1 MKRIFTILFI
11 GIMVFIGC
19 AKETTGP
26 EFTQPENLKLT
37 VIQKG
42 AGLKLDW
49 DPVKDAN
56 AYYVYFGTVPIEDSL
71 HAIYK
76 VIEPNYFIHDSL
88 ELECGGYYAVLAV
101 GGEYDSVVGP
111 MSETV
116 RSAPIETKDVILY
129 ERDYANGD
137 SSAFGW
143 DMTTGDGFVT
153 SITNATKRW
162 HIYLDDGDSTASDS
176 LYFKFVAPWDSV
188 AMGDS
193 INFNHPPD
201 VPWDSTFIT
210 FSTAKYAP
218 LVIEDGFAPD
228 EGGIYK
234 DFVFYLLI
242 DNKYYAKLSVK
253 QVFDNGVKFD
263 AYFQDM
269 ENFRRF

>member
-88 ELECGGYYAVLAV
+88 ELECAGYYAVLAV
-101 GGEYDSVVGP
+101 GGEYDATVGP
-111 MSETV
+111 MSDII
-116 RSAPIETKDVILY
+116 RSAPIETKEIILY
-129 ERDYANGD
+129 ERDYETGG

-143 DMTTGDGFVT
+143 DMTTGAGFVT
-153 SITNATKRW
+153 SITDTIKRW
-162 HIYLDDGDSTASDS
+162 HIYLDDGNPGVIVDS
-176 LYFKFVAPWDSV
+176 LFKLVTPGVAVGS
-188 AMGDS
+188 S
-193 INFNHPPD
+193 SPPD

-210 FSTAKYAP
+210 FSTASYAP
-218 LVIEDGFAPD
+218 LEIDSVSAPA